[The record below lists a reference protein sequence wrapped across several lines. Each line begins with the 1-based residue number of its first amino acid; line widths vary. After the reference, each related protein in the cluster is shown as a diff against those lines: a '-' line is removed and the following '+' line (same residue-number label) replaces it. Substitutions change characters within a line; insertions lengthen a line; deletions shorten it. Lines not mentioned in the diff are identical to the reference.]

1 MSTVEKSVGVVAE
14 YTSSSRCQYSGDT
27 PSVIR
32 SGLRLLF
39 ASWLSQLFAETC
51 FTSKSA
57 NQKHIAFLQL
67 KLTLRISRPPSANE
81 LRPSALACYFKKLER
96 DVSQPGQALSI
107 NLIHSLILIPSFL
120 ALLER
125 KIQSFFRKTYC
136 RKQSFPDCRLLTS
149 CCHGLHLTVLDEL
162 QRDVSQPDQALA
174 TVRNTADRS
183 LGLAD
188 IHATGELQTLNVL
201 TERYAE
207 VLDISATDL
216 RSRYFH
222 PRYDAD
228 LQTLQ
233 AFNNDEKSWKDF
245 IAKTKKDDWKTNALN
260 AAECLHN
267 TGAALEL
274 VGRKEEAERWWNM
287 SDELQRYYG
296 V

>member
-1 MSTVEKSVGVVAE
+1 MP
-14 YTSSSRCQYSGDT
+14 SSSKRNT
-27 PSVIR
+27 
-32 SGLRLLF
+32 
-39 ASWLSQLFAETC
+39 
-51 FTSKSA
+51 
-57 NQKHIAFLQL
+57 
-67 KLTLRISRPPSANE
+67 
-81 LRPSALACYFKKLER
+81 
-96 DVSQPGQALSI
+96 
-107 NLIHSLILIPSFL
+107 
-120 ALLER
+120 LLER

-136 RKQSFPDCRLLTS
+136 RKPSSPDCRLPTS
-149 CCHGLHLTVLDEL
+149 CCQGLYLAVLDKL
-162 QRDVSQPDQALA
+162 QRDVSQPGQALA
-174 TVRNTADRS
+174 TVRSTADRS

-245 IAKTKKDDWKTNALN
+245 IARTTKDDWKTNALN
-260 AAECLHN
+260 AVECLHN
-267 TGAALEL
+267 TGTALEL
-274 VGRKEEAERWWNM
+274 VGRNEEAERWWNM